1 MFRGDAPG
9 VNHPRRDP
17 RKGDRGEMAVCCV
30 NVGTVDR
37 HKPAQRLRPEPER
50 FTRTF

>member
-1 MFRGDAPG
+1 M
-9 VNHPRRDP
+9 V
-17 RKGDRGEMAVCCV
+17 VCCA

-50 FTRTF
+50 FTRTL